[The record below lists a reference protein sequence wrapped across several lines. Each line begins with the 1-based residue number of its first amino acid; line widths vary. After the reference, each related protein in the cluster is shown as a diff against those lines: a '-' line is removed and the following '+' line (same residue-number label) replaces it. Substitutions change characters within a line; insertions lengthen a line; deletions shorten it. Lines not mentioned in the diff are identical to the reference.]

1 MADKEH
7 LRILNQ
13 GVEVWNRWREENPGI
28 TPDLEGADLSDA
40 GLSHVNLSGANL
52 SEAELFNANL
62 SGANLT
68 RAELSAAN
76 LIKAELFNANLTAA
90 DLTRAELSGASL
102 SEADLTDATGLTRE
116 QIERAVWEKEHPPI
130 LPDEIRES
138 PE

>member
-40 GLSHVNLSGANL
+40 DIRRANLSDAGLSHVNLSG
-52 SEAELFNANL
+52 
-62 SGANLT
+62 
-68 RAELSAAN
+68 AN

>member
-1 MADKEH
+1 MERGESGDYTGPRRRGPQRRGH
-7 LRILNQ
+7 PP
-13 GVEVWNRWREENPGI
+13 REPQRRQPERGRSSFN
-28 TPDLEGADLSDA
+28 
-40 GLSHVNLSGANL
+40 ANL
-52 SEAELFNANL
+52 SERQPDSCAEL

-68 RAELSAAN
+68 CAELSGAN